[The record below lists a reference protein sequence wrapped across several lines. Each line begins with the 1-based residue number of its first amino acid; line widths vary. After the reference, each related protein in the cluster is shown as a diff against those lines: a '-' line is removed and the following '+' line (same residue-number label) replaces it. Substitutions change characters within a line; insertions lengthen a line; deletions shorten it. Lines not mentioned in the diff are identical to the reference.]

1 MTARA
6 VAQWHIS
13 SAKSVCDDLGVRT
26 YLSSFRLGTE
36 PEHLLRLAG
45 AGARTGVIANAI
57 DGEPD
62 GVRLERATA
71 ELAALSGLGL
81 EPFEIDLRA
90 YFSGRTDELS
100 DLLRG
105 CDALWVRGGNVFVLR
120 HALAASH
127 ADQIVIDLVNSDAVV
142 YAGYSAGPCVL
153 GPTLAGLET
162 VDDPQAVSHVY
173 GAQPTWPGLGVVE
186 FRVVPHVQ
194 SPTHVASAA
203 LDEVA
208 EEYRRQ
214 SVPHITLRDG
224 EAFVIEGEDRTVVG
238 SPATI
243 AELMY

>member
-1 MTARA
+1 MPER
-6 VAQWHIS
+6 HS
-13 SAKSVCDDLGVRT
+13 SSDKSVCDDLAVRA
-26 YLSSFRLGTE
+26 YLSSFRLGTA

-62 GVRLERATA
+62 GVRAERAAA
-71 ELAALSGLGL
+71 ELAAISALGL

-90 YFSGRTDELS
+90 YFSGRTDALS

-105 CDALWVRGGNVFVLR
+105 CDALWLRGGNVFVLR

-127 ADQIVIDLVNSDAVV
+127 ADEIIIDVVTSDAVV
-142 YAGYSAGPCVL
+142 YAGYSAGTCVL

-162 VDDPQAVSHVY
+162 VDNPQAVSHVY
-173 GAQPTWPGLGVVE
+173 GAQTTWPGLGVVD

-194 SPTHVASAA
+194 SPAHVESAA
-203 LDEVA
+203 LDAVA

-214 SVPHITLRDG
+214 RVPHIPLRDG
-224 EAFVIEGEDRTVVG
+224 EALVIEGEDRTIVG
-238 SPATI
+238 SPATV